1 MLEQTVR
8 TFGQTVRTLEKP
20 LAIRQLSVSFLTI
33 TKYRQCTFSQRRSQI
48 TLTCANYH
56 FDKNLFRLTWKNPGS
71 QSWRQY
77 TCSQSYHCE
86 LSCCT
91 ARSYIIHPRHVILE
105 SLCIRLNK
113 QRCIMGSV
121 KEANKKDFDLLC
133 SFRLISNNYC

>member
-8 TFGQTVRTLEKP
+8 MLGQTIRTLEKP
-20 LAIRQLSVSFLTI
+20 LAICQLSVSFLTI
-33 TKYRQCTFSQRRSQI
+33 TKYRYCTFPQRWSQI
-48 TLTCANYH
+48 ALTCANYH
-56 FDKNLFRLTWKNPGS
+56 FHENLFRLTWRNPGS
-71 QSWRQY
+71 QSWRYY

-91 ARSYIIHPRHVILE
+91 ACSYIHPRHVILE

-133 SFRLISNNYC
+133 SFRLISNNYY